1 MRGQASGFT
10 LVELM
15 ITVALVAIVLTLGA
29 PSMRELILNNRLAT
43 DYNNMLMSLTLAR
56 AEAIKRGAR
65 TRVCIRN
72 ATPDCDGTATHWEDG
87 WLVIADTNGNDTM
100 TAADGDLIMQNQG
113 ALTDGTTLR
122 GNTKVTRSVAF
133 NARGFSGSSG
143 TLTLCDSR
151 GARQARGIVISNTGR
166 ARRAI
171 DSNGDGTVED
181 GSGNNLTCP

>member
-1 MRGQASGFT
+1 MRGQAPGFT

-15 ITVALVAIVLTLGA
+15 VTVGLVAIVLTLGV

-72 ATPDCDGTATHWEDG
+72 ATPDCNGTATQWENG
-87 WLVIADTNGNDTM
+87 WLVIVDTNGNDTM
-100 TAADGDLIMQNQG
+100 TTADGDLIVQDQS

-122 GNTKVTRSVAF
+122 GNNNVTRSVGF
-133 NARGFSGSSG
+133 NTRGFSGSSG

-151 GARQARGIVISNTGR
+151 GADEARGIVIFNTGR
-166 ARRAI
+166 ARRAE
-171 DSNGDGTVED
+171 DTNGDGIVD
-181 GSGNNLTCP
+181 VGGVNLTCP